1 MGAITTV
8 TISGRPVGLIG
19 VEEAL
24 AEAKV
29 RRFAHDEEV
38 KTFLLAAIK
47 AENYV
52 PPQKEA
58 EYGEAL
64 LKLYRKAM
72 GMAVAEDESS
82 PGLVIRVLGPGCT
95 FCERMTADILAIL
108 AEMGVAADFQHVR
121 DLKDIARFGLVPTP
135 ALVINGKV
143 VAAGRA
149 PSRTQLKAMIEQ
161 AIGGA
166 LDR

>member
-1 MGAITTV
+1 MGGILSV
-8 TISGRPVGLIG
+8 TIGGRPVGLIG

-24 AEAKV
+24 AEAKA
-29 RRFAHDEEV
+29 RRFADDEEV
-38 KTFLLAAIK
+38 KAFLLAAIK

-58 EYGEAL
+58 EYAEAL
-64 LKLYRKAM
+64 LQLYRKAM
-72 GMAVAEDESS
+72 GMAVAEEESR
-82 PGLVIRVLGPGCT
+82 GLVIRVLGPGCV

-121 DLKDIARFGLVPTP
+121 DLQEIARFGLVPTP

-161 AIGGA
+161 AIGGTA
-166 LDR
+166 HQ